1 MFLHTYQTGFR
12 KKHPTGQNFKRI
24 DKNVMTGMI
33 LVDLQKAFDR
43 INDDVH
49 LRILYAIGFLK
60 HTVNRI
66 YPINDFWLI

>member
-1 MFLHTYQTGFR
+1 
-12 KKHPTGQNFKRI
+12 
-24 DKNVMTGMI
+24 MI

-66 YPINDFWLI
+66 HPINDFWLI